1 MIECPSCKCQQFVGT
16 IYCTECGTRLVHI
29 SEISDTSPSKSNDKK
44 KKTTPSSI
52 PGPSLQTGAL
62 LGLKITGSDS
72 VVSLL
77 GRVNYTLGRTIEG
90 QAVIPDIDLSPFGAE
105 KYGVSRIHAEVFLK
119 PDGIF
124 IIDLDSANGTKVNG
138 AQIETVTPVH
148 LHHGDIIHLGGL
160 SVQLISRFHK

>member
-1 MIECPSCKCQQFVGT
+1 MIECPSCKSQQFVGT
-16 IYCTECGTRLVHI
+16 IYCTECGNRLVHI
-29 SEISDTSPSKSNDKK
+29 SDISDTPPANVKDKK
-44 KKTTPSSI
+44 KKTAPSSI

-62 LGLKITGSDS
+62 LGLKVVGSDS
-72 VVSLL
+72 VVSLR
-77 GRVNYTLGRTIEG
+77 GRVNYTLGRAIED

-105 KYGVSRIHAEVFLK
+105 KYGVSRIHAEVLLK

-138 AQIETVTPVH
+138 TQIETVTPVH
-148 LHHGDIIHLGGL
+148 LRHGDIIQLGGL

>member
-29 SEISDTSPSKSNDKK
+29 SPISDTTSAETKDEKK
-44 KKTTPSSI
+44 KRAPSSI

-62 LGLKITGSDS
+62 LGLKVVGSDS

-77 GRVNYTLGRTIEG
+77 GRVNYTLGRAIED
-90 QAVIPDIDLSPFGAE
+90 QAVIPDIDLSLYGAE
-105 KYGVSRIHAEVFLK
+105 EHGVSRIHAEVLLK
-119 PDGIF
+119 PDGIY

-138 AQIETVTPVH
+138 TRIKTITPVH
-148 LHHGDIIHLGGL
+148 LRHGDIIQLGGL
-160 SVQLISRFHK
+160 SVQLISRFHR

>member
-29 SEISDTSPSKSNDKK
+29 SPISDTTSAETKDEKK
-44 KKTTPSSI
+44 KSAPSSI

-62 LGLKITGSDS
+62 LGLKVVGSDS

-77 GRVNYTLGRTIEG
+77 GRVNYTLGRAIED
-90 QAVIPDIDLSPFGAE
+90 QAVIPDIDLSLYGAE
-105 KYGVSRIHAEVFLK
+105 EHGVSRIHAEVLLK
-119 PDGIF
+119 PDGIY

-138 AQIETVTPVH
+138 TRIKTITPVH
-148 LHHGDIIHLGGL
+148 LRHGDIIQLGGL
-160 SVQLISRFHK
+160 SVQLISRFHR